1 MLERNGLF
9 YAIRMGLS
17 PNEIGKIVEDV
28 INYGIAGDCLG
39 IHAHNDTEN
48 AVANTL
54 AAIDA
59 GVRQI
64 QGTLN
69 GLGERW
75 ETQTLLLLSQLYC

>member
-1 MLERNGLF
+1 
-9 YAIRMGLS
+9 MGCFMRYEWGSL

-59 GVRQI
+59 GARQI

-69 GLGERW
+69 GLGKGVEM
-75 ETQTLLLLSQLYC
+75 QT